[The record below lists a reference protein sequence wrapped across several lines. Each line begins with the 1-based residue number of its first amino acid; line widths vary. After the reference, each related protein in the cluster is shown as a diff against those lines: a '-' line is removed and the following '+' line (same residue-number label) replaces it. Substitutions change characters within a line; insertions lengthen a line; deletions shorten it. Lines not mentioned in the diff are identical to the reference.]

1 MSRNIKPR
9 KSVTTMWTDP
19 HTLVTYTIQARAALN
34 AAEMREIS
42 RWTAQLQFDL
52 RTGAKPLVTT
62 MHSDAPSALQATVVT
77 AKRQMQQPVQMQQ
90 SRASVDYDWHAQNVQ
105 RIGVQKRREVASER
119 IVTAVRIPMIGQT
132 FIVSGANGM
141 LREWQIT
148 GTFSAWG
155 EMRFTA
161 RATDSWGPR
170 SETQTFERIA
180 QHVNQWRA
188 FQQPDACVF
197 SL

>member
-42 RWTAQLQFDL
+42 RWTAQLQSDL
-52 RTGAKPLVTT
+52 RSGAKPLVTAL
-62 MHSDAPSALQATVVT
+62 HSEAPSALQAAVISG
-77 AKRQMQQPVQMQQ
+77 KRQIQVPAQLQQ
-90 SRASVDYDWHAQNVQ
+90 SRASSDYDWHGQLLAQ
-105 RIGVQKRREVASER
+105 RSAAR
-119 IVTAVRIPMIGQT
+119 IVTAVRIPIIGQT

>member
-1 MSRNIKPR
+1 MSRNSKPR

-42 RWTAQLQFDL
+42 RWTAQLQSDL
-52 RTGAKPLVTT
+52 RSGAKPLVTAL
-62 MHSDAPSALQATVVT
+62 HSEAPSALQAAVISG
-77 AKRQMQQPVQMQQ
+77 KRQIQVPAQLRQ
-90 SRASVDYDWHAQNVQ
+90 SRAAAHDWYGQLLAQ
-105 RIGVQKRREVASER
+105 RSM
-119 IVTAVRIPMIGQT
+119 VRTPMIGHIFT
-132 FIVSGANGM
+132 VSGANGM
-141 LREWQIT
+141 LREWRII